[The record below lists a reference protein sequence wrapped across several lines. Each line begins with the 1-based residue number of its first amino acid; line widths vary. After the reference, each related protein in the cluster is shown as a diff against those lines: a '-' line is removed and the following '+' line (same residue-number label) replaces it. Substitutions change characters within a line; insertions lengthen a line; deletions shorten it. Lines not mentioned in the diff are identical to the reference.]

1 MISSRFDDES
11 FLTDMDQQI
20 SKLKCQSSKQRL
32 DSRLHTN
39 NNDTGVKAFCHL
51 NFDGPVNIH
60 DTEMVSPPRMKI
72 GTLCRAKGAAVMRSN
87 FL

>member
-51 NFDGPVNIH
+51 NFDGPVK
-60 DTEMVSPPRMKI
+60 SPQSRHPGESRGPEVLGI
-72 GTLCRAKGAAVMRSN
+72 PGFRLPPE
-87 FL
+87 